1 MLIMGKISLPKMS
14 KPTVTLLLLL
24 VALGVAEKIG
34 LSVLLWFSIVLTAIT
49 SLLQISV
56 LIAYSIG
63 YWKNT
68 VCKSCGKS
76 KS

>member
-34 LSVLLWFSIVLTAIT
+34 LR
-49 SLLQISV
+49 
-56 LIAYSIG
+56 
-63 YWKNT
+63 
-68 VCKSCGKS
+68 CKSMCFDK
-76 KS
+76 

>member
-34 LSVLLWFSIVLTAIT
+34 LSVLFWFSVVLTAIT

-56 LIAYSIG
+56 LIAYTIG
-63 YWKNT
+63 YWKNI

-76 KS
+76 